1 MARTAVGFCLGAL
14 LLSVFLLSTLTGLG
28 MNTLV
33 TFYQLC
39 HFVHQPP
46 VTFTPSRPRETRR
59 CAATPRSRAVPGT
72 YIVSLVSFES
82 IVANCQDVP
91 YPYYSPVPLS
101 NTTCILRLR
110 TFPCTVP
117 DGLVCGL
124 CSSTV
129 TPCQRNISYCNR
141 SPTTRTRGTNTNTN
155 ISIPLCFWPSYTLC
169 TISSLSLAF
178 SIIAPLSDLNVT
190 LLLMVF
196 RSLSRDDSHNHQ
208 TALVPAIQRPRS
220 VRIIQSNVHPFLS
233 FDTAVH
239 LSLMF
244 FVIRASHL
252 S

>member
-72 YIVSLVSFES
+72 HIVSLVSFES

-141 SPTTRTRGTNTNTN
+141 SPTTRTRGTNTTFRPHANSRSCN
-155 ISIPLCFWPSYTLC
+155 ISTFISPVSFLPFPCIPYYSGIILHSPIGFPSLGENFQFSKQSRICLLYT
-169 TISSLSLAF
+169 SPS
-178 SIIAPLSDLNVT
+178 P
-190 LLLMVF
+190 
-196 RSLSRDDSHNHQ
+196 RD
-208 TALVPAIQRPRS
+208 
-220 VRIIQSNVHPFLS
+220 
-233 FDTAVH
+233 
-239 LSLMF
+239 
-244 FVIRASHL
+244 
-252 S
+252 

>member
-141 SPTTRTRGTNTNTN
+141 SPTTRTRGTNTTFRPHANSRSCN
-155 ISIPLCFWPSYTLC
+155 ISTFISPVSFLPFPCIPYYSGIILHSPIGFPSLGENFQ
-169 TISSLSLAF
+169 F
-178 SIIAPLSDLNVT
+178 SKQ
-190 LLLMVF
+190 
-196 RSLSRDDSHNHQ
+196 SR
-208 TALVPAIQRPRS
+208 IQLQFKGS
-220 VRIIQSNVHPFLS
+220 
-233 FDTAVH
+233 
-239 LSLMF
+239 
-244 FVIRASHL
+244 
-252 S
+252 

>member
-59 CAATPRSRAVPGT
+59 CAATTRSRAVPGT
-72 YIVSLVSFES
+72 HIVSLVSFES

-101 NTTCILRLR
+101 NTNCILRLR

-141 SPTTRTRGTNTNTN
+141 SPTTRTRGTNTTFRPHANSRSCN
-155 ISIPLCFWPSYTLC
+155 ISTFISPVSFLPFPCIPYYSGIILHSPIGFPSLGENFQ
-169 TISSLSLAF
+169 F
-178 SIIAPLSDLNVT
+178 SKQ
-190 LLLMVF
+190 
-196 RSLSRDDSHNHQ
+196 SR
-208 TALVPAIQRPRS
+208 IQLQFKGS
-220 VRIIQSNVHPFLS
+220 
-233 FDTAVH
+233 
-239 LSLMF
+239 
-244 FVIRASHL
+244 
-252 S
+252 

>member
-72 YIVSLVSFES
+72 HIVSLVSFES

-141 SPTTRTRGTNTNTN
+141 SPTTRTRGTNTTFRPHANSRSCN
-155 ISIPLCFWPSYTLC
+155 ISTFISPVSFLPFPCIPYYSGIILHSPIGFPSLGENFQ
-169 TISSLSLAF
+169 F
-178 SIIAPLSDLNVT
+178 SKQ
-190 LLLMVF
+190 
-196 RSLSRDDSHNHQ
+196 SR
-208 TALVPAIQRPRS
+208 IQLQFKGS
-220 VRIIQSNVHPFLS
+220 
-233 FDTAVH
+233 
-239 LSLMF
+239 
-244 FVIRASHL
+244 
-252 S
+252 